1 MKKLLFAGALLALAG
16 SPALA
21 QKYNITVAGYSPGG
35 LVSTIGIGM
44 DKALAKA
51 FPGSAVTYRTGSGG
65 YSNAM
70 LVTRKQVPVGFVGD
84 HEMSVIVAGKP
95 PMKKPLKNL
104 RLLFK
109 PYVGATRFQIS
120 HILVR
125 KDFAEKHGL
134 KTFAD
139 IAKKKPP
146 MRIAY
151 NRPGNADADVHITH
165 LANIGVKPADIKK
178 WGGQV
183 VRAASREIVS
193 LMLDRRIDVAAF
205 GISYRHPRVRE
216 IAKGVEVVMLPIT
229 KANAEK
235 TAKDWNGR
243 LCQIK
248 ASEYNFLATDS
259 WGTCIGLGLYADASL
274 DEKTAYNL
282 TKAIYTNIA
291 TFRSAHRLL
300 KKVVTEKTLSESG
313 NVPFHPGALKYMK
326 EAGLAK

>member
-1 MKKLLFAGALLALAG
+1 MRKMLLAAAAAALLAT
-16 SPALA
+16 PAAA

-44 DKALAKA
+44 DKALAKS

-70 LVTRKQVPVGFVGD
+70 LVTRKQVPVGFIGD

-104 RLLFK
+104 RLLLK

-125 KDFAEKHGL
+125 KDFAQKYGL

-183 VRAASREIVS
+183 VRAASREITS

-216 IAKGVEVVMLPIT
+216 IAKGLDVVMLPIS
-229 KANAEK
+229 KENAEK
-235 TAKDWNGR
+235 TAKEWNGR
-243 LCQIK
+243 LCQVK
-248 ASEYNFLATDS
+248 ASEYDFLAADS
-259 WGTCIGLGLYADASL
+259 WAACIGLGLYADASL

-282 TKAIYTNIA
+282 TKAIYTNVD

-300 KKVVTEKTLSESG
+300 KKVVTKKTLSEPS
-313 NVPFHPGALKYMK
+313 NVPYHPGALKYLK
-326 EAGLAK
+326 EAGLVK